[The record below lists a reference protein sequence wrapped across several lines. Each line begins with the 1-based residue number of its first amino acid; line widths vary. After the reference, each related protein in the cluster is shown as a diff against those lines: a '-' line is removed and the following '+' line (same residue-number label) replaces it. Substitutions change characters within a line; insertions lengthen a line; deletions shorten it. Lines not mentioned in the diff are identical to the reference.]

1 MTPIGAAGAGALEG
15 TSSASVFAPIPR
27 CDTAGFVIVVGGGLG
42 FVVWVTTGPALG
54 EVGAVGSDVELV
66 GGGTDV
72 VGGGVVVVSVG
83 VEVVGGGVE
92 LVGGGTDVV
101 VVGGGVVVVSVGV
114 GHDVNTKLPLA
125 NTLLSVSIST
135 L

>member
-83 VEVVGGGVE
+83 V
-92 LVGGGTDVV
+92 
-101 VVGGGVVVVSVGV
+101 